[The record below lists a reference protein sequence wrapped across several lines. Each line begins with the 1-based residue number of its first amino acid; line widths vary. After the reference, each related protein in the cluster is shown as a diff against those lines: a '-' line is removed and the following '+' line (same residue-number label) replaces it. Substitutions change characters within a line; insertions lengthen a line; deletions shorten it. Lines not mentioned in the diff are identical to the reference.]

1 MPRND
6 GHDHA
11 YHKLH
16 CLYPVRAKRKG
27 QADAVSPSLCPMNK
41 SWRHNSAPDGP
52 RIPRNF
58 IVIGHEEHSLLVLS
72 SV

>member
-6 GHDHA
+6 GPNAIAKNEADDHA

-27 QADAVSPSLCPMNK
+27 QADA
-41 SWRHNSAPDGP
+41 
-52 RIPRNF
+52 
-58 IVIGHEEHSLLVLS
+58 LS
-72 SV
+72 QPTWP